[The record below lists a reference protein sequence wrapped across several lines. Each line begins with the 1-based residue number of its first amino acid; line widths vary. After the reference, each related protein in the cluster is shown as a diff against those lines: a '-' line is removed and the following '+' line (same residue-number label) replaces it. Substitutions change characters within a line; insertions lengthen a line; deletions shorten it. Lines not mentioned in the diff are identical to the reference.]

1 MIDNSIQVQDLIN
14 IILHIDKSL
23 AYVLQNYGAWVYAIL
38 FFIIFAETGL
48 VVAPFLSGDSLL
60 FLIGAFCANGNMS
73 LSISLVGLFIS
84 AVLGN
89 TCNYY
94 IGRWLG
100 NKIYDTNK
108 YKFIDK
114 QYLYKTESFFAK
126 HGGKTVIMAR
136 FLPIF
141 RTFVPFVAGASKMN
155 AKIFQVY
162 NIIGAALWI
171 LTFVILGYFFGNIP
185 FIKDNL
191 NTIVLFG
198 FALAV
203 VPLII
208 AAIFKKFKKNTA

>member
-1 MIDNSIQVQDLIN
+1 MIDNSIQISDLIN
-14 IILHIDKSL
+14 IILHIDKYL

-48 VVAPFLSGDSLL
+48 VVAPFLPGDSLL
-60 FLIGAFCANGNMS
+60 FLIGAFCASGSMDLWVS
-73 LSISLVGLFIS
+73 LIGLFAS

-100 NKIYDTNK
+100 KKVYDTNK
-108 YKFIDK
+108 YKLIDK
-114 QYLYKTESFFAK
+114 QYLYKTEAFFEK
-126 HGGKTVIMAR
+126 HGGKTVVMAR

-141 RTFVPFVAGASKMN
+141 RTFVPFVAGISKMD
-155 AKIFQVY
+155 ARVFQFY
-162 NIIGAALWI
+162 NIIGAGIWV

-191 NTIVLFG
+191 NKIVLFG

-203 VPLII
+203 VPLIVL
-208 AAIFKKFKKNTA
+208 AIIKKFKKTK